1 MPGKLIAFD
10 EDTLGK
16 LNELGRSRM
25 ATFQEL
31 ADEAFADLLKKHDV
45 PIDLKD
51 ALKKSVKA
59 APSGGQDKAQCQI
72 TPKAA
77 NAVQNDLAAAKG
89 VISPPSAAVAS

>member
-10 EDTLGK
+10 EDTLSK

-31 ADEAFADLLKKHDV
+31 ADEAFVDLLKKHKV

-51 ALKKSVKA
+51 ALRKSVKA
-59 APSGGQDKAQCQI
+59 TRSTEHLQLRSAEHSKSHRRRAKRPRGG
-72 TPKAA
+72 
-77 NAVQNDLAAAKG
+77 
-89 VISPPSAAVAS
+89 

>member
-10 EDTLGK
+10 EDTLSK

-31 ADEAFADLLKKHDV
+31 ADEAFADLLQKHNV

-51 ALKKSVKA
+51 ALRKSVKA
-59 APSGGQDKAQCQI
+59 ASSGGPRQGSVPNHSKSHQRR
-72 TPKAA
+72 
-77 NAVQNDLAAAKG
+77 AKRPRG
-89 VISPPSAAVAS
+89 G